1 MLGGSQV
8 TENIVLFGESWS
20 ADLAEVGKN
29 RFFRPASELTPT
41 LPEVFP
47 LGQLAV
53 ADFTVPQIFT
63 LLKEGNTSFDSAQFG
78 LASENQIEF
87 SLFIF

>member
-1 MLGGSQV
+1 V

-29 RFFRPASELTPT
+29 RFFLPASELTPT

-47 LGQLAV
+47 LDQLAF
-53 ADFTVPQIFT
+53 ASFLVPQIFT
-63 LLKEGNTSFDSAQFG
+63 LIKRE
-78 LASENQIEF
+78 
-87 SLFIF
+87 